1 MTRRTT
7 GHKIALGFAIL
18 CLLGMLASLGTYAYF
33 HYTKG
38 MMDVLTGSALAT
50 IFFFASCAFVL
61 YYISRP
67 PKHELLPWDAPEP

>member
-1 MTRRTT
+1 MTQRTT
-7 GHKIALGFAIL
+7 GHKIAFSFAIL
-18 CLLGMLASLGTYAYF
+18 CLIGVFTSLGVFSYF

-50 IFFFASCAFVL
+50 VFFFASCSFVL